1 MRTLLRGFRYLCY
14 FFLAVVGS
22 AAAITGVVELLDA
35 CPGYSANTGISC
47 GGAWYEGIANV
58 AMGTL
63 LYSLLT
69 LFPAVLAIAGLI
81 FAVID
86 LSRRRRRAAQPQG

>member
-22 AAAITGVVELLDA
+22 AAVITGVVELLDA

-86 LSRRRRRAAQPQG
+86 LSRRRRAAQPQG